1 MTITLASLPEKAAD
15 IALKFGVDWPLL
27 IAQGFNFLIVAFVI
41 WQFALKKVLLTIKER
56 EEKIADSLKNA
67 EKIKLELESTQKQ
80 QQETLQEASLKAKN
94 TMAVAQ
100 EKAKSYI
107 ESQKEEARKQAEEI
121 IEKAKSSMAL
131 ERQRVL
137 NDAKEEIASLVVL
150 TATKV
155 LQRELGDD
163 EKSRFSESAA
173 KEINLSA

>member
-1 MTITLASLPEKAAD
+1 MITLASISETAAG
-15 IALKFGVDWPLL
+15 IVEKFGIDWPLL
-27 IAQGFNFLIVAFVI
+27 LAQGVNFVIVAFVI
-41 WQFALKKVLLTIKER
+41 WQFGLKKVLLTVKER

-67 EKIKLELESTQKQ
+67 EKIKLELEATEQ
-80 QQETLQEASLKAKN
+80 QQQQTLQEASLEAKK
-94 TMAVAQ
+94 TVALAQ

-107 ESQKEEARKQAEEI
+107 ESQKEEARKQADEI

-137 NDAKEEIASLVVL
+137 NDARDEIASLVVL
-150 TATKV
+150 TASKV

-173 KEINLSA
+173 REIKFSA

>member
-1 MTITLASLPEKAAD
+1 MITLASLSETTSG
-15 IALKFGVDWPLL
+15 IVEKFGVDWPLL
-27 IAQGFNFLIVAFVI
+27 VAQGFNFILVAVI
-41 WQFALKKVLLTIKER
+41 IWHFALKKVLLTIKER

-67 EKIKLELESTQKQ
+67 EKIKLELEATEKQ
-80 QQETLQEASLKAKN
+80 QQETLQEASLEAKK
-94 TMAVAQ
+94 TLAVAH

-121 IEKAKSSMAL
+121 IEKAKIAMAL

-137 NDAKEEIASLVVL
+137 NDAREEIASLVVL
-150 TATKV
+150 TASKV

-173 KEINLSA
+173 KEIKFSA